1 MCMTAFARSA
11 PAKEP
16 DILKPSARAD
26 PQLKPGDESQAIEV
40 KAEAAVEPVA
50 AEAAPAPA
58 PAAAPVTEAP
68 SEQTTPAAETNAG
81 AETTPAAEAATTSA
95 PAKAPSE
102 DPEGITLNADER
114 IRAAV
119 KQNERTLWLSAAG
132 VTLLYIAAFAIS
144 VMRLSPA
151 EIAEMMKKRRGQDAP
166 DSISVEL
173 VPDPDAKSKT
183 TKWQE
188 GTETT
193 QQAETPPQPP
203 QQRQV
208 ASLEQPK
215 VDESKEEPKPEDA
228 PAAEEKPK
236 PEDAPVA
243 EQQHEF
249 SPALPD
255 INTLVDAA
263 AADLD
268 RKIKE
273 HLEQQKQRQ
282 QRQQEARQA
291 QAPGGPLQ
299 IRGTGASGRSD
310 PFSRSVIAALL
321 KTRPGPFALWGR
333 VLVSFQI
340 SESGQVAYVHL
351 LQSSGNSAMDQAAIN
366 AIRRA
371 QFQRPPPGMS
381 PDDRTYI
388 IDYIFG

>member
-1 MCMTAFARSA
+1 
-11 PAKEP
+11 
-16 DILKPSARAD
+16 
-26 PQLKPGDESQAIEV
+26 LKPGDESQAIE
-40 KAEAAVEPVA
+40 ARTEAAAEPA
-50 AEAAPAPA
+50 TADAAPASA
-58 PAAAPVTEAP
+58 PSPVTEAP
-68 SEQTTPAAETNAG
+68 GVEATPAAEPKPEG
-81 AETTPAAEAATTSA
+81 ESKPADDATASA
-95 PAKAPSE
+95 PAETPSE
-102 DPEGITLNADER
+102 KPDEKPGEEPDGITLNADER

-132 VTLLYIAAFAIS
+132 VTLLYIAAFAVSI
-144 VMRLSPA
+144 MRLSPA
-151 EIAEMMKKRRGQDAP
+151 EIAEMMKNRRGQDAP

-173 VPDPDAKSKT
+173 VPDPDRNSKT

-188 GTETT
+188 GTEVT
-193 QQAETPPQPP
+193 QQADTPPQPP
-203 QQRQV
+203 QQPQV

-215 VDESKEEPKPEDA
+215 VDETKEEPKPEDA
-228 PAAEEKPK
+228 PAAEEEKPK

-243 EQQHEF
+243 DQQHEF
-249 SPALPD
+249 SPSLPD

-282 QRQQEARQA
+282 QQRQRQQEARQA

-310 PFSRSVIAALL
+310 PFSRSVIAALM

-340 SESGQVAYVHL
+340 NETGQVAYVHL

-371 QFQRPPPGMS
+371 QFQRPPPGLS

>member
-1 MCMTAFARSA
+1 L
-11 PAKEP
+11 E
-16 DILKPSARAD
+16 
-26 PQLKPGDESQAIEV
+26 PGDESQAIEV
-40 KAEAAVEPVA
+40 KTEAAAEPVA

-58 PAAAPVTEAP
+58 DMSAQPKPAEAKPDTDKPDAEAKATPEASEAAAVSADSPNEKPGEEA
-68 SEQTTPAAETNAG
+68 
-81 AETTPAAEAATTSA
+81 
-95 PAKAPSE
+95 
-102 DPEGITLNADER
+102 DGIILNADER

-132 VTLLYIAAFAIS
+132 VTLLYIAAIAIQ

-151 EIAEMMKKRRGQDAP
+151 EIAEMMKGRRGQDAP
-166 DSISVEL
+166 DSISVEI
-173 VPDPDAKSKT
+173 VPDPDFKSKT
-183 TKWQE
+183 THWQE
-188 GTETT
+188 GTQVT
-193 QQAETPPQPP
+193 QQADAPPQPP
-203 QQRQV
+203 QQSQV
-208 ASLEQPK
+208 ASIEQPK
-215 VDESKEEPKPEDA
+215 
-228 PAAEEKPK
+228 AEEAPSEEQVK

-282 QRQQEARQA
+282 QQRKQQEAREA

-371 QFQRPPPGMS
+371 QFQRPPPGLTA
-381 PDDRTYI
+381 DQRTYI

>member
-1 MCMTAFARSA
+1 
-11 PAKEP
+11 
-16 DILKPSARAD
+16 
-26 PQLKPGDESQAIEV
+26 LKPGDESQAIEV

-50 AEAAPAPA
+50 AETAPAPPA
-58 PAAAPVTEAP
+58 AAAPVAEAP
-68 SEQTTPAAETNAG
+68 S
-81 AETTPAAEAATTSA
+81 AETTPAAESKPADESKPAAEAAAATTSA
-95 PAKAPSE
+95 PAEAPSE
-102 DPEGITLNADER
+102 DPDGITLNADER

-151 EIAEMMKKRRGQDAP
+151 EIAEMMKNRRGQDAP

-173 VPDPDAKSKT
+173 VPDPDRNSKT
-183 TKWQE
+183 TKWQD
-188 GTETT
+188 GTEVT
-193 QQAETPPQPP
+193 QQADAPPQPP
-203 QQRQV
+203 QQPQV

-215 VDESKEEPKPEDA
+215 VDESKQEPKPEEA

-273 HLEQQKQRQ
+273 HLEQQKQRQQQRQ

-340 SESGQVAYVHL
+340 NESGQVAYVHL

>member
-1 MCMTAFARSA
+1 M
-11 PAKEP
+11 
-16 DILKPSARAD
+16 
-26 PQLKPGDESQAIEV
+26 KPGDESQASEA

-50 AEAAPAPA
+50 AEAVLASAP
-58 PAAAPVTEAP
+58 TEAP
-68 SEQTTPAAETNAG
+68 VGEAPSAETKPEAESKPAAE
-81 AETTPAAEAATTSA
+81 EKPAAEAAAATSP
-95 PAKAPSE
+95 PAEAPSE
-102 DPEGITLNADER
+102 DGIILNADER
-114 IRAAV
+114 IRTAV
-119 KQNERTLWLSAAG
+119 KQNERTLWLSAAA
-132 VTLLYIAAFAIS
+132 VTLLYISAFAIS
-144 VMRLSPA
+144 ILRLSPG
-151 EIAEMMKKRRGQDAP
+151 ELAEMMKNRRGQDAP

-173 VPDPDAKSKT
+173 VPDPDRNSKT

-188 GTETT
+188 GTEVT
-193 QQAETPPQPP
+193 QQTDAPPQPP
-203 QQRQV
+203 QQPQV

-215 VDESKEEPKPEDA
+215 VDEAKEEPKPEDA
-228 PAAEEKPK
+228 PAAEEEKPK

-249 SPALPD
+249 SPSLPD

-268 RKIKE
+268 RKIKD

-282 QRQQEARQA
+282 QQRQRQQEARQA
-291 QAPGGPLQ
+291 QAPGGGPLQ

-340 SESGQVAYVHL
+340 NEAGQVAYVHL

-366 AIRRA
+366 AIRKA